1 MNSDTCLSYFGKS
14 VYKVE
19 FTILLQKKKKKKKYK
34 KTINLYPIIHRST
47 IFPDQAVI
55 FQHSLG
61 L

>member
-19 FTILLQKKKKKKKYK
+19 FTILLQKKKKKDKT
-34 KTINLYPIIHRST
+34 TINLYPIIHRST